1 MARIDIHSD
10 TWAAVSAWASS
21 ELQKSRDA
29 LESEATT
36 HEQALA
42 LRARIKLAKRLL
54 ELPNRTAPQTE
65 PEVAF
70 GVDTP
75 TG

>member
-1 MARIDIHSD
+1 MARIDILSD
-10 TWAAVSAWASS
+10 TWAEVSAWASS
-21 ELQKSRDA
+21 ELSKSRA
-29 LESEATT
+29 ELESEATT

-54 ELPNRTAPQTE
+54 ELPNKTAPQTE

-70 GVDTP
+70 GIEPP
-75 TG
+75 TS

>member
-1 MARIDIHSD
+1 MARIDTLSD
-10 TWAAVSAWASS
+10 TWAEVSAWASF
-21 ELQKSRDA
+21 ELQKSRDQ

-42 LRARIKLAKRLL
+42 VRARIKLAKRLL
-54 ELPNRTAPQTE
+54 ELPNKVAPTDE

-70 GVDTP
+70 GIEPPVS
-75 TG
+75 

>member
-10 TWAAVSAWASS
+10 TWAEVSAWASS
-21 ELQKSRDA
+21 ELKKSRDL

-42 LRARIKLAKRLL
+42 LRARIKLVKRLL
-54 ELPNRTAPQTE
+54 ELPNKEAPTDE

-70 GVDTP
+70 GIEPPVS
-75 TG
+75 